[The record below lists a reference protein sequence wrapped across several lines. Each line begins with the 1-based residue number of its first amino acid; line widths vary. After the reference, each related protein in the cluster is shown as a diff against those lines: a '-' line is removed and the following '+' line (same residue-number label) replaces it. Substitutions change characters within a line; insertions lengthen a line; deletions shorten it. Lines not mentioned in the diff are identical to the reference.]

1 MYRDLDFRSAF
12 LYDLALFSPKVKNL
26 STREPGPTNSI
37 ENHAA
42 TKISITRTT
51 PNAPHNLLVQGQ
63 GKWGTCWKRSDGDWC
78 TLAAEN
84 WMVVP
89 GRTYGKYLKAVF
101 FGYSQPFYSAV
112 GRLLLFCTVILLG
125 EKRSKRNL
133 IRGYTLSRVFFHV
146 CFFCGGLREGIIVC
160 CFRFQYS
167 FCFCGTPTTN
177 QALPSAQVTGEGYFK
192 QNNKLKT
199 WPMGARGFGRDFQSI
214 KTPQHFRGDKRGGT
228 NVLLTLQVRHYF
240 AGWLECSKH
249 RLGVLPTTSAQ
260 LYGILEVAP
269 QAGDRGTCVVR
280 SDFVITPGIPGS
292 RT

>member
-133 IRGYTLSRVFFHV
+133 ISGYTLSRVFF
-146 CFFCGGLREGIIVC
+146 LRWV
-160 CFRFQYS
+160 
-167 FCFCGTPTTN
+167 
-177 QALPSAQVTGEGYFK
+177 
-192 QNNKLKT
+192 
-199 WPMGARGFGRDFQSI
+199 ARGYNCLLLSFSIFVLFLWNPYNKPSSTVSSGHGRGLLQTKQQI
-214 KTPQHFRGDKRGGT
+214 KNLANGCTGLWP
-228 NVLLTLQVRHYF
+228 
-240 AGWLECSKH
+240 
-249 RLGVLPTTSAQ
+249 
-260 LYGILEVAP
+260 
-269 QAGDRGTCVVR
+269 
-280 SDFVITPGIPGS
+280 
-292 RT
+292 